1 MVGIIIANNKYHP
14 NMAHVQK
21 HAPVATRNFA
31 ELAICPIPANQKLAD
46 AKLKPM
52 VAATKMRKKMRLV
65 RREQRRKTRE
75 SMARD
80 MG

>member
-14 NMAHVQK
+14 NMAHTQK
-21 HAPVATRNFA
+21 HAPVATRNCA
-31 ELAICPIPANQKLAD
+31 ELPICPIPANQKLAD

-75 SMARD
+75 RMARD